1 MDVDIDVDIA
11 RWILEFLVRQP
22 LDDRIVSSLIT
33 ILPPTNENSR
43 LKKSLLLRRIESEI
57 STGSVSEKILDILEQ
72 IEELDFQDK
81 IKQHSDLIK
90 AAYCSVAVAC
100 TVKFLNDKGVDSKFR
115 YFDAVKRIWR
125 GRVCKMEKAEKVGL
139 ISDELKSWKDEL
151 EAAVWDESFWDNV
164 LQKSK
169 GLDAVAAV
177 RLYVREEKDDMG
189 PSFLELVAE
198 ALRADDKLKGLL
210 GFTGTSG
217 RAIQSS
223 GSGDASRGGCFSA
236 HVEVQRANVV
246 SRRKHAA
253 SKRIRGAPS
262 GTSRGAKIIDA
273 DASGADVSGKM
284 SDLPSTPEVREVQE
298 ALKSSSLDLKA
309 VVKDPLPDALNIA
322 DTVVSSIERKDTGKQ
337 PVEENHVGGNPSI
350 AESSGAVQANEGTL
364 GNRCCE
370 HQKDAPRQSLM
381 ARSSTA
387 RTFEWDDS
395 VDSLTGDL
403 PNPGNGV
410 QLPSPKRRVVSPLKK
425 YEINNLKKRRK
436 FKRWSASEEE
446 TLRIGVEKYG
456 RGNWKVIL
464 NAYRDVFDE
473 RTEVD
478 LKDKWRNL
486 TR

>member
-33 ILPPTNENSR
+33 ILPPTNENSG

-57 STGSVSEKILDILEQ
+57 STGSASEKILDILEQ

-90 AAYCSVAVAC
+90 TAYCSVAVAC

-223 GSGDASRGGCFSA
+223 GSRDASRGGCFSA

-246 SRRKHAA
+246 SRRKHVA

-395 VDSLTGDL
+395 VDSLTGDS

>member
-22 LDDRIVSSLIT
+22 LDDRIVSSLIS
-33 ILPPTNENSR
+33 ILPPTNENSG

-57 STGSVSEKILDILEQ
+57 SAGSVSEKILDILEQ

-100 TVKFLNDKGVDSKFR
+100 TAKFLNDKDVDSKFR
-115 YFDAVKRIWR
+115 YFDAVRRIWR
-125 GRVCKMEKAEKVGL
+125 GRVCKMENAEKVGL
-139 ISDELKSWKDEL
+139 ISEELKSWKDEL
-151 EAAVWDESFWDNV
+151 EAAVWDESIWDSV

-169 GLDAVAAV
+169 GLDAVGAV
-177 RLYVREEKDDMG
+177 RLYVREEKDDIG

-198 ALRADDKLKGLL
+198 ALRADDKLKGIL
-210 GFTGTSG
+210 GFKGTHG
-217 RAIQSS
+217 GAIQSS
-223 GSGDASRGGCFSA
+223 GPRDANRGGCFSI

-246 SRRKHAA
+246 SGRKHVA
-253 SKRIRGAPS
+253 SKGIRGAPS
-262 GTSRGAKIIDA
+262 GMSRGAKIIDG
-273 DASGADVSGKM
+273 DTSGADISGKTF
-284 SDLPSTPEVREVQE
+284 DLPSTPEVHEVQE

-322 DTVVSSIERKDTGKQ
+322 DTVVSSIERKDAGKQ
-337 PVEENHVGGNPSI
+337 PVEENHVGANPSI

-364 GNRCCE
+364 GNHCSE

-395 VDSLTGDL
+395 VDALAGDS

-425 YEINNLKKRRK
+425 YEINNMKKRRK
-436 FKRWSASEEE
+436 FKRWSTSEEE